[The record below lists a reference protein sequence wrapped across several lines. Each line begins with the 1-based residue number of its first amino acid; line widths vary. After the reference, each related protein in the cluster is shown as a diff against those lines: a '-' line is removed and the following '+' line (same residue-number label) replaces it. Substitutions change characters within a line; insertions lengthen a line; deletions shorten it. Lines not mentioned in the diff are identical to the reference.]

1 MILLLLLS
9 VLSIG
14 QESLTTKYPYAQ
26 IRNNELE
33 FVFSNKQELELRKV
47 SESKKHCAQYVDF
60 LTDQVYKRDSVI
72 FELTQINAIYSQK
85 DIENQKQ
92 EKLASDK
99 FRVLNAKVIDL
110 QENNTQ
116 LIIENKDLQ
125 LKAANWKLRTY
136 GAGTIALAAIL
147 LKVLL

>member
-9 VLSIG
+9 ELSIG

-33 FVFSNKQELELRKV
+33 FVFSNKQENELRKI
-47 SESKKHCAQYVDF
+47 SESRKNCTQYVDF

-110 QENNTQ
+110 QESNTQ
-116 LIIENKDLQ
+116 LKVENKDLQ